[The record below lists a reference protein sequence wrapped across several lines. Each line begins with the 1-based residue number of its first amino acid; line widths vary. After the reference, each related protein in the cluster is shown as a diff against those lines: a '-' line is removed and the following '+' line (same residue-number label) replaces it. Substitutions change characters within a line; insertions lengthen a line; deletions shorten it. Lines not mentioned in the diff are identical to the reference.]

1 MKVVSTVARL
11 RTERKALS
19 HPIGL
24 VPTMGSLHAG
34 HLSLIERAR
43 AESGSVI
50 VSIFVN
56 PTQFGPNEDF
66 ARYPRDLARDLRLC
80 EDAGVDLAFTPT
92 EEEVYPA
99 GSTTTVE
106 VGELQDRW
114 EGASRP
120 GHFKGVATV
129 VTKLFRMAQPDR
141 VYFGEKDY
149 QQLQIVRRLA
159 ADLLLDV
166 EVVGCPTARD
176 ADGLALSSR
185 NVYLD
190 TEARSRA
197 LSLVRA
203 LQAAQERAARGES
216 LTRVLQAAMVDVVS
230 ATPGVTLDYAAIV
243 DPLTLEP
250 VETVSGAA
258 RALIAAYVDGV
269 HLIDNAAIEVG
280 Q

>member
-1 MKVVSTVARL
+1 
-11 RTERKALS
+11 
-19 HPIGL
+19 
-24 VPTMGSLHAG
+24 MGSLHAG

-43 AESGSVI
+43 AESGGVI

-66 ARYPRDLARDLRLC
+66 ARYPRDLARDLELC
-80 EDAGVDLAFTPT
+80 EKAGVDLAFTPAD
-92 EEEVYPA
+92 EDVYPA
-99 GSTTTVE
+99 SSTTTVE
-106 VGELQDRW
+106 VGKLQDRW
-114 EGASRP
+114 EGESRP

-129 VTKLFRMAQPDR
+129 VTKLFGMARPDR
-141 VYFGEKDY
+141 AYFGEKDY

-166 EVVGCPTARD
+166 DVVACPTVRD

-185 NVYLD
+185 NVYLSAA
-190 TEARSRA
+190 ARARA
-197 LSLVRA
+197 LALFRA
-203 LQAAQERAARGES
+203 LQAAQARAGRGER
-216 LTRVLQAAMVDVVS
+216 LARVLQAAMVDVVS
-230 ATPGVTLDYAAIV
+230 ATPGVTMDYAAIV

-250 VETVSGAA
+250 VETVPTTA

-280 Q
+280 K